1 MKGRTFETG
10 RLLCFSTLF
19 GAVLCAACGS
29 GGSVAGGSASGPGS
43 APVPGTH
50 HYLTSTALV
59 DVIDG
64 PDDAHH
70 ATIDTRLYI
79 PDNATAATPQ
89 PAIVMT
95 HGFGLSKDSAEV
107 TSMADFLARHGYVV
121 LAYTGQGFGQSSGC
135 IRLDSAD
142 YDVKDSM
149 QLTDKLLVPRPEVA
163 RDAKG
168 PLVGLIGGS
177 YGGGITLNVAALDP
191 RVRALVPGRT
201 WNSLQFALDPNN
213 LVTANDPTGFSHQL
227 AAQGV
232 FKSEWTSLFFADGN
246 AGAAQGNGGCAQEKA
261 ASGDPTTVA
270 GVACLGY
277 PTEVCQT
284 YATLSATGNAD
295 AASLALVKN
304 SSVESFIGQ
313 LRAPTMLVQGQSD
326 TLFNE
331 NDAAG
336 TYTAL
341 KAAGVPVAMIW
352 NSGGHGGYDS
362 LPGECEVYGNG
373 TTGLDACYLPLRAL
387 AWFDRWLRG
396 DSSVDTGPAFAWYS
410 DWLNYDNSGSA
421 YGQYGRAAAFPAQ
434 GTVTYLLSGSA
445 DLVAPGTS
453 PTAGSAQ
460 LINPPGGTPA
470 SYSETSNFTG
480 PQSSPSL
487 ASVPP
492 SDPPGEAVSFT
503 SKPFARDTVSVGVPS
518 AHLHIANINTQD
530 LVFFGKVFDVAPDGS
545 TTLIHRL
552 IAPVRVP
559 ATDAG
564 KPVDIHLL
572 GFAHQFAKGHSVRL
586 TIASTD
592 QTSYNSK
599 VPDQITITTGGSD
612 PSSFTLP
619 VDDTSVP

>member
-1 MKGRTFETG
+1 MKQRTDAAIW
-10 RLLCFSTLF
+10 RPCFSALF
-19 GAVLCAACGS
+19 GALLCAACGS
-29 GGSVAGGSASGPGS
+29 GGTPGGASGSSPGS

-50 HYLTSTALV
+50 HYTTSTALV

-64 PDDAHH
+64 PTDAHQ
-70 ATIDTRLYI
+70 ATLDTRLYL
-79 PDNATAATPQ
+79 PDNATASTPQ
-89 PAIVMT
+89 PAVVMT
-95 HGFGLSKDSAEV
+95 HGFAGSKDSGEV

-121 LAYTGQGFGQSSGC
+121 LTYTSQGFGKSSGC
-135 IRLDSAD
+135 IRLDSLD

-149 QLTDKLLVPRPEVA
+149 RLTDKLLAPRPDVA
-163 RDAKG
+163 RDTTG
-168 PLVGLIGGS
+168 PLIGLIGGS
-177 YGGGITLNVAALDP
+177 YGGGIILNVAASDP
-191 RVRALVPGRT
+191 RVRAIIPGRT

-213 LVTANDPTGFSHQL
+213 LVAAGDPTGFSHQL

-232 FKSEWTSLFFADGN
+232 FKFEWTSFFFADGN
-246 AGAAQGNGGCAQEKA
+246 ASAAQGNGGCAQEKA
-261 ASGDPTTVA
+261 TSGDPTMVA
-270 GVACLGY
+270 GAACLGF
-277 PTEVCQT
+277 PSQVCQT

-295 AASLALVKN
+295 SSTLTLVQQ
-304 SSVESFIGQ
+304 SSVANFFGK
-313 LRAPTMLVQGQSD
+313 LKVPTMLVQGQSD

-331 NDAAG
+331 NDAVA
-336 TYTAL
+336 TYTGL
-341 KAAGVPVAMIW
+341 QAAGVPVAMIW

-373 TTGLDACYLPLRAL
+373 TSGLDSCYLPLRAL

-396 DSSVDTGPAFAWYS
+396 DGSVDTGPGFAYYR
-410 DWLNYDNSGSA
+410 DWVAYDKSGSA
-421 YGQYGRAAAFPAQ
+421 YGQYGQAAAFPAQ
-434 GTVTYLLSGSA
+434 PAITYLLSGAS
-445 DLVAPGTS
+445 DLVPSGTA
-453 PTAGSAQ
+453 PTAGSAM

-470 SYSETSNFTG
+470 SYSETSNFSG
-480 PQSSPSL
+480 PQSSPDLGST
-487 ASVPP
+487 PP
-492 SDPPGEAVSFT
+492 SDPPGQAVSFT
-503 SKPFARDTVSVGVPS
+503 STPFSRDTVSVGVPS

-559 ATDAG
+559 AADAG

-572 GFAHQFAKGHSVRL
+572 GFAHLFPKGHSVRL

-619 VDDTSVP
+619 LDGSAP